1 MIWFLFVGD
10 MAIMAGM
17 TALAIWLFTRSD
29 GRDAARIPLD
39 DELEGGEEV
48 GEVGVVGVEGVGV
61 GGVGVDDNGGKGV
74 LGDV

>member
-29 GRDAARIPLD
+29 GRDAARIPLE
-39 DELEGGEEV
+39 DELEGGE
-48 GEVGVVGVEGVGV
+48 GVEGVGE
-61 GGVGVDDNGGKGV
+61 NGGKEGA
-74 LGDV
+74 GDV